1 MINFKTTHAT
11 IAGSIAGAAV
21 AAALFSAG
29 PAQAKPINLDL
40 GRSATAVRTTF
51 VTDGPGGP
59 TWIDTLY
66 YGERVIV
73 GDACDTDTYCKV
85 LSIKLDTPGHVG
97 WVKGADLKITG

>member
-29 PAQAKPINLDL
+29 PAQAKPINVDL
-40 GRSATAVRTTF
+40 GRSATAMRATIVA
-51 VTDGPGGP
+51 DGPGGP
-59 TWIDTLY
+59 TWIATLSS
-66 YGERVIV
+66 GESVIV
-73 GDACDTDTYCKV
+73 GDACNPHTWCKV